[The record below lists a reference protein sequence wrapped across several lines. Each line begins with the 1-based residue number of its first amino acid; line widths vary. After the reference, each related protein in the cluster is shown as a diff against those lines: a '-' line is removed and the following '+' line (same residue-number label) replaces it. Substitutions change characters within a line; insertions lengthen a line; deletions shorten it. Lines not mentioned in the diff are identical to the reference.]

1 MPTDTLDRIERLLTR
16 CLEEDRLERRRQRQK
31 KRLNRLSESEKRREE
46 FLNRMKQSYE
56 ETRRRDCS
64 DWP

>member
-1 MPTDTLDRIERLLTR
+1 MSTDTLDRIERLLIR
-16 CLEEDRLERRRQRQK
+16 CVEEDRRERRRERQK
-31 KRLNRLSESEKRREE
+31 KRLNLLSESEKRREV
-46 FLNRMKQSYE
+46 FLRGMKQSYE